1 MGNEVFNDYH
11 PYQYNV
17 FVSEPKPGETGIL
30 RRPFSTKAL
39 VKKNYI
45 DRYTQLDCLEYY
57 KNLRPNSNFL
67 GTREYFPKENKY
79 GKYKWK
85 SYTQIYDLS
94 TLFLYGITKM
104 KLCPEILVKDESIG
118 GEKNMR
124 FMGVLSKNREE
135 WIVTSLGCQ
144 MDSVIIVP
152 LYDTLGINSI
162 EYILNQTELTTIVA
176 ETKNL
181 NLLLKMKEQNILGK
195 VKNVIYLKCNEDKE
209 EIIEEIKEKLIKLD
223 LNVINFETI
232 ISTGKKCLEEKD
244 EEVLNKKY
252 RRVLPDDIFL
262 ICYTSGTMDNPK
274 GAMITIGS
282 LALATNVIYTIGYQ
296 LSGEDTFFSFLPMA
310 HIMEQMAVTISLV
323 FGTQYGF
330 YTGDT
335 SKLLDDIQALKPTYF
350 FSVPRVYE
358 KIYKTIMDNIDK
370 KGPIIKRLFHIA
382 LNTKIK
388 NYEKYGKLTHAFF
401 DPIFFNKI
409 RNLFGGE
416 IKWILSGGATLQKDI
431 FMGLRVM
438 VSCPLIEGYGQTE
451 NAGSALLC
459 SIYDTTGGA
468 LGGVQ
473 NTTELK
479 LVDLPEYN
487 YFSTDINPVTGVIEP
502 RGELCFR
509 GGTVFKGYFKNV
521 EETKKLFDKDGWL
534 HSSDVGVI
542 LTNKGNA
549 IKIIDRE
556 KNLFKLNQGEFIAPD
571 KVQAILTKSK
581 YINQI
586 FVYGENQYSYSVA
599 LVFPEL
605 KQCIENLKEDKKW
618 GNINYDEINIIDL
631 YGNKI
636 VEEII
641 LKDCDNTGRKFGLK
655 GFEIPKKLR
664 IIKEPFSQE
673 NNSMTPTM
681 KLKRKIIKMKY
692 SSEIKSMY
700 NEE

>member
-1 MGNEVFNDYH
+1 MAETVLF
-11 PYQYNV
+11 PQYGLNATT
-17 FVSEPKPGETGIL
+17 FLRCHDEDDIDKIKIL
-30 RRPFSTKAL
+30 EMSGWIKHTP
-39 VKKNYI
+39 
-45 DRYTQLDCLEYY
+45 D
-57 KNLRPNSNFL
+57 NFL
-67 GTREYFPKENKY
+67 VVHPLIDQICQNELLQDFQDECENFVQKY
-79 GKYKWK
+79 Y
-85 SYTQIYDLS
+85 SEFDNLS
-94 TLFLYGITKM
+94 AEERGQQWYQRLVIAANAADFLKDIEGAHSK
-104 KLCPEILVKDESIG
+104 KAGELCF
-118 GEKNMR
+118 N
-124 FMGVLSKNREE
+124 EE
-135 WIVTSLGCQ
+135 WYADSLRFLEKHWEKY
-144 MDSVIIVP
+144 SA
-152 LYDTLGINSI
+152 
-162 EYILNQTELTTIVA
+162 LNPDLEPMVA
-176 ETKNL
+176 AES
-181 NLLLKMKEQNILGK
+181 LL
-195 VKNVIYLKCNEDKE
+195 
-209 EIIEEIKEKLIKLD
+209 
-223 LNVINFETI
+223 F
-232 ISTGKKCLEEKD
+232 
-244 EEVLNKKY
+244 
-252 RRVLPDDIFL
+252 
-262 ICYTSGTMDNPK
+262 
-274 GAMITIGS
+274 
-282 LALATNVIYTIGYQ
+282 
-296 LSGEDTFFSFLPMA
+296 
-310 HIMEQMAVTISLV
+310 ISLTAQLA
-323 FGTQYGF
+323 FDFNAGLF
-330 YTGDT
+330 
-335 SKLLDDIQALKPTYF
+335 
-350 FSVPRVYE
+350 YE

-487 YFSTDINPVTGVIEP
+487 YFSTDINPVTGVNEP

-509 GGTVFKGYFKNV
+509 GGTVFKGYFKNA

-599 LVFPEL
+599 LVYPEL
-605 KQCIENLKEDKKW
+605 KQCIENLKENKKW